1 MSQDPFGYPSDVPP
15 PGSTGAPGTP
25 DVSAAKGRVLAPA
38 IGLIIV
44 GVVNLLLGL
53 GGFGLGATFKAMPP
67 DQFEAMMRQQNPQQW
82 EQMQRQ
88 GWSGQAFLNMYVYS
102 GFGTGCMGL

>member
-1 MSQDPFGYPSDVPP
+1 MSQDPFGYPSDLPTAGP
-15 PGSTGAPGTP
+15 PGGPAPP

-53 GGFGLGATFKAMPP
+53 GGFGFGATFKAMPP
-67 DQFEAMMRQQNPQQW
+67 DQIEAMMKQNPNQREQW

-88 GWSGQAFLNMYVYS
+88 GLKVEDITKVY
-102 GFGTGCMGL
+102 